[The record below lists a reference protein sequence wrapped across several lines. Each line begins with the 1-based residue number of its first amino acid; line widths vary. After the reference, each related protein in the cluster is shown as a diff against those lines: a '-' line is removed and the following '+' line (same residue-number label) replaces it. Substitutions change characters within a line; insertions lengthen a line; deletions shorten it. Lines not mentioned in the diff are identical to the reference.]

1 MASRSKRLAMARKQK
16 SRAAGM
22 MRELE
27 GGKISV
33 KEIIL
38 KNPRSM
44 RSVRLFTVLVRT
56 PHLGETGVK
65 KVCETAGV
73 WPETRLGNL
82 TERERLGIVKFLPPR
97 VK

>member
-1 MASRSKRLAMARKQK
+1 MASKQKRLAMARKARSQ
-16 SRAAGM
+16 AARVM
-22 MRELE
+22 IQLAHSE
-27 GGKISV
+27 ISV

-44 RSVRLFTVLVRT
+44 RSVRLWTVLCRT
-56 PHLGETGVK
+56 PHLGETGAR

-82 TERERLGIVKFLPPR
+82 TERERLGLVKFLPPR